1 MTLEIQDRVAY
12 SPIST
17 RPSFSW
23 PEGKKLAVWIAVN
36 TEHYEFM
43 PENAGAWPRL
53 GSSPDVRNFAQREYG
68 NRVGIWRVFDV
79 LDRYGIT
86 ATASLNLRVLEYFP
100 AIREALVKRNWA
112 IMSHG
117 LVNTANI
124 YGMSED
130 DERAFFAESVRL
142 VKEHTGRDLRGMLTP
157 GLSANDHT
165 PELMVEAGL
174 TYHADWVHDDQP
186 VPIKAENG
194 PLISV
199 PYTFDLNTGVALS
212 GRFSP
217 TLYEKAAK
225 AQFNQLLADSEK
237 APRVLCISVHPFL
250 IGQPSAIGHFESILE
265 YIKGF
270 PEVWWTTGDDLA
282 EYYLA
287 NCYDA
292 QVASTSKTMAEI
304 GGTR

>member
-12 SPIST
+12 APIST
-17 RPSFSW
+17 RPTFSW
-23 PEGKKLAVWIAVN
+23 PDGKKLAVWIAVN
-36 TEHYEFM
+36 TEHYEFL
-43 PENAGAWPRL
+43 PANAGAWPRL

-157 GLSANDHT
+157 GISANDHT

-174 TYHADWVHDDQP
+174 TYHADWVNDDQP
-186 VPIKAENG
+186 VPIKAERPADLRAVHVRPQHRGG
-194 PLISV
+194 PQR
-199 PYTFDLNTGVALS
+199 ALL
-212 GRFSP
+212 P
-217 TLYEKAAK
+217 
-225 AQFNQLLADSEK
+225 
-237 APRVLCISVHPFL
+237 
-250 IGQPSAIGHFESILE
+250 
-265 YIKGF
+265 
-270 PEVWWTTGDDLA
+270 
-282 EYYLA
+282 
-287 NCYDA
+287 DA
-292 QVASTSKTMAEI
+292 L
-304 GGTR
+304 